1 MDEGICG
8 ALNPAMY
15 FAHQAAS
22 QPRQH
27 SLNAIILMP
36 LHSFAA
42 FKMIMLILKN
52 TVRKNV

>member
-52 TVRKNV
+52 TVRKNF